1 MRLSQTELKILQQ
14 IAIGNKDIKIIS
26 EVIKKSN
33 KQIYKSSQK
42 LKNYDFLY
50 LSNGILEPRK
60 ATHITLLLQ
69 ILAKYPNLIQLFS
82 GSGLLMLTALT
93 QPKTAEQII
102 METGLKKTVIYDKI
116 KQGINISVVVQNR
129 NQKYILNEKVWND
142 LKELFEEFKRHEET
156 TDSRVPAN
164 STIYYK
170 NEKEILF
177 SNKAEL
183 DAMPTGFSAYENYGI
198 KLFLTTNYYYL
209 PKKSLSKQNV
219 FFHSLQIT
227 EKEKDIRHLTYIALF
242 YVKFKKE
249 FSKIRHPLIEKIKQI
264 LQGKTIKGYP
274 TLEELKKK
282 AEVYDIRL

>member
-1 MRLSQTELKILQQ
+1 MQLSQTELKILQQ

-102 METGLKKTVIYDKI
+102 IETGLKKTVIYDKI

-249 FSKIRHPLIEKIKQI
+249 FSKMTHPLIEKIKQI

-274 TLEELKKK
+274 TLEELKEK